1 MWPKEAV
8 SAMQVYTGACCH
20 QSLVKL
26 AELNRIQLV
35 WVTSYMGIDGNEIA
49 DGSAKQGSS
58 HSLIGPEPALGIP
71 AKVARGVI
79 RDWTS
84 RKHEAHWQ
92 TIHGQR
98 QSKGFLKKKN
108 PSAKKVGELLIL
120 SRNQLRILTGL
131 LTGHCHLIGH
141 LIKLGLVN
149 IPEFDR
155 CK

>member
-1 MWPKEAV
+1 
-8 SAMQVYTGACCH
+8 
-20 QSLVKL
+20 
-26 AELNRIQLV
+26 
-35 WVTSYMGIDGNEIA
+35 MGIDGNEIA

-98 QSKGFLKKKN
+98 QSKGFLKKKE
-108 PSAKKVGELLIL
+108 PQCKEGWGVAHLEQKPAKNIDRVA
-120 SRNQLRILTGL
+120 TGYR
-131 LTGHCHLIGH
+131 HLKGH
-141 LIKLGLVN
+141 LSLLGLV
-149 IPEFDR
+149 R
-155 CK
+155 SS